1 MAWFHS
7 PCIARKNDV
16 KQLGG
21 QAVSNRPALSE
32 TFLQLRPI
40 ESKQLVFLTVQ
51 RRLFAFDLDMINY
64 KSLKDFARYIIK
76 DFYFFSCYIRCKLE
90 LLSLSF
96 FFSLDISYIHEIC
109 EFILYEFYYFYEYYS
124 YFL

>member
-1 MAWFHS
+1 M
-7 PCIARKNDV
+7 
-16 KQLGG
+16 
-21 QAVSNRPALSE
+21 SNRPALSE

-96 FFSLDISYIHEIC
+96 FF
-109 EFILYEFYYFYEYYS
+109 FP
-124 YFL
+124 

>member
-1 MAWFHS
+1 MEIVAWFLS

-32 TFLQLRPI
+32 TFLQLRPV
-40 ESKQLVFLTVQ
+40 ESKQLVFLTGH
-51 RRLFAFDLDMINY
+51 RRLFAFYLDMINY

-76 DFYFFSCYIRCKLE
+76 DSFFFWFLQFFPCYIKCKL
-90 LLSLSF
+90 LDYSLSLSF
-96 FFSLDISYIHEIC
+96 LSLFEEN
-109 EFILYEFYYFYEYYS
+109 EFLS
-124 YFL
+124 PM

>member
-1 MAWFHS
+1 MEIVAWFLS

-32 TFLQLRPI
+32 TFFTITTGRI
-40 ESKQLVFLTVQ
+40 EAISISNRA
-51 RRLFAFDLDMINY
+51 RRLFAFYLDMINY

-76 DFYFFSCYIRCKLE
+76 DFFFFLRFFPCYIRCKL
-90 LLSLSF
+90 LDYSLSLSL
-96 FFSLDISYIHEIC
+96 SL
-109 EFILYEFYYFYEYYS
+109 FPP
-124 YFL
+124 